1 MREQRPLILALI
13 LLWAITFAVVAFF
26 LNANETDQVVYSLDD
41 PYIHMAMARN
51 LVEHGVWGVTRY
63 EFSSS
68 SSSPLWVLLLATGYL
83 VIGVRDFLPLLLVL
97 AAASL
102 ALIVADR
109 ICREQGIG
117 QRQRTVVLLAVL
129 FFTPLVPLVMT
140 GMEHG
145 LQIVVDL
152 AFIHGAVCLLS
163 QDRRAAWPPWRPGRG
178 RRDPV
183 LQLWLCAPLVTAV
196 RYEGAFL
203 IAVVC
208 GLLLLRRQWRPLVA
222 LALLGLLPIAL
233 YAVIALT
240 QGWPPLP
247 NSILA
252 KAGLPSDG
260 SAAEIFAY
268 LRHGLVVLRFHPD
281 LLVMITAALALFIH
295 RHGRRGAWA
304 AGQLWLLIFAATA
317 LLHVQFAQVGADLR
331 YEGYLLA
338 LGVVAIGLTAGGPL
352 SRLAS
357 GLRAGAERR
366 LTSGA
371 LVLLVVCLLAPLL
384 PRATSAVSD
393 TPRAMRNIFQQQYQ
407 MGLFLRDYYQGQ
419 AVVANDIGA
428 INYLADIRLV
438 DVVGLASEEVLR
450 RRYDGSCDAAL
461 IDSLARQQEAVVAV
475 MYADWFVQ
483 QYGPLPAHWW
493 PVASWTIPDNIAC
506 ARAKVDF
513 VGLGAAATDT
523 LRQNLEAFAPRLPA
537 AVNVRLAAQR

>member
-117 QRQRTVVLLAVL
+117 RRQRTVVLLAVL

-183 LQLWLCAPLVTAV
+183 LLLWLCAPLVTAV

-233 YAVIALT
+233 YAVIALA

-252 KAGLPSDG
+252 KAGLPSEG
-260 SAAEIFAY
+260 SASEI
-268 LRHGLVVLRFHPD
+268 
-281 LLVMITAALALFIH
+281 
-295 RHGRRGAWA
+295 
-304 AGQLWLLIFAATA
+304 
-317 LLHVQFAQVGADLR
+317 
-331 YEGYLLA
+331 
-338 LGVVAIGLTAGGPL
+338 
-352 SRLAS
+352 
-357 GLRAGAERR
+357 
-366 LTSGA
+366 
-371 LVLLVVCLLAPLL
+371 
-384 PRATSAVSD
+384 
-393 TPRAMRNIFQQQYQ
+393 
-407 MGLFLRDYYQGQ
+407 
-419 AVVANDIGA
+419 
-428 INYLADIRLV
+428 
-438 DVVGLASEEVLR
+438 
-450 RRYDGSCDAAL
+450 
-461 IDSLARQQEAVVAV
+461 
-475 MYADWFVQ
+475 
-483 QYGPLPAHWW
+483 
-493 PVASWTIPDNIAC
+493 
-506 ARAKVDF
+506 
-513 VGLGAAATDT
+513 
-523 LRQNLEAFAPRLPA
+523 
-537 AVNVRLAAQR
+537 